1 MDIWE
6 SIDASNAAT
15 DLNALHARGQQML
28 GAFQAR
34 ELDTLRLTTGNPDTL
49 EARYRTGLN
58 NFNLNEA
65 IAAASKAA
73 REQYGMGSE
82 WWENAVKNEIW
93 KDDDSDSD
101 GDSDGGGNGGGN
113 GDGDGDGD
121 DDGGGDGGGGD
132 KDDEESE
139 WLKWQKEKGMRSA
152 EGAMRGFFAKF
163 FGAKDGDQLATW
175 AVSQIALGY
184 DAETLIMQMRFGNPT
199 AKTTDSMYLP
209 QAIRDIYDERFPA
222 MAMRDAN
229 KAAPITEAQYVQQ
242 EAGLWETIDKY
253 GLGPYVTSRE
263 MAGQDPVTDMIAHGI
278 SVAEFADRA
287 QDAEE
292 MLYNA
297 NPETVAMLKR
307 DYKWDRD
314 DFMAAMVDPDFMGDG
329 SLAEAKRAY
338 QASKLGGMSK
348 RVLGST
354 SFSKATNRSLLN
366 MDVQEREVAA
376 QMGQFAGMTSS
387 TMFSSGMTGDELAEG
402 VWGSGK
408 ARAAMR
414 RQNEARRAGFSGTTG
429 GMISNAGNTSLGSV
443 TTT

>member
-28 GAFQAR
+28 SAFQAR
-34 ELDTLRLTTGNPDTL
+34 ELDAVRLTTGNPDTL

-73 REQYGMGSE
+73 RDQYGMGSE
-82 WWENAVKNEIW
+82 WWEKAVKDEIW
-93 KDDDSDSD
+93 KDDDDD
-101 GDSDGGGNGGGN
+101 NGGEK
-113 GDGDGDGD
+113 DEKDEEDEQDEQD
-121 DDGGGDGGGGD
+121 DDRRGGDNNNN
-132 KDDEESE
+132 KNNEENE

-163 FGAKDGDQLATW
+163 FGDKDGDQLATW

-184 DAETLIMQMRFGNPT
+184 DAETLIMQMRFGNPNVG
-199 AKTTDSMYLP
+199 TTDSMYLP

-253 GLGPYVTSRE
+253 GLGPYVTAQE
-263 MAGQDPVTDMIAHGI
+263 TAGEDPVTDMIAHGI

-287 QDAEE
+287 QEAED
-292 MLYNA
+292 MMYNA
-297 NPETVAMLKR
+297 NPETLAMLKR
-307 DYKWDRD
+307 DYKWDKA
-314 DFMAAMVDPDFMGDG
+314 DFMAAMVDPEFMGTK

-338 QASKLGGMSK
+338 AASKIGGMSK

-354 SFSKATNRSLLN
+354 SFSKGTSRSLLN

>member
-28 GAFQAR
+28 GAFLAR
-34 ELDTLRLTTGNPDTL
+34 ELDALRLTTGMPDTL

-65 IAAASKAA
+65 IAAASRAA
-73 REQYGMGSE
+73 REQYGMGSD
-82 WWENAVKNEIW
+82 WWEKAVKDEIW
-93 KDDDSDSD
+93 KDDN
-101 GDSDGGGNGGGN
+101 GGGDNGGGGGGGGN
-113 GDGDGDGD
+113 GDGDGDGGN
-121 DDGGGDGGGGD
+121 GGGGGGGGD

-184 DAETLIMQMRFGNPT
+184 DAETIIMQMRFGNPQ

-209 QAIRDIYDERFPA
+209 QAIRDIYDEQFPA

-263 MAGQDPVTDMIAHGI
+263 MIGQDPVTDMIAHGI

-287 QDAEE
+287 QEAED
-292 MLYNA
+292 MLFNA
-297 NPETVAMLKR
+297 NPETLAMLKR
-307 DYKWDRD
+307 DYGWEKA
-314 DFMAAMVDPDFMGDG
+314 DFMAAMVDPEFMGDK

-338 QASKLGGMSK
+338 AASKLGGMSK
-348 RVLGST
+348 RVLGT
-354 SFSKATNRSLLN
+354 TAFTKATSRSLLN

-414 RQNEARRAGFSGTTG
+414 RQNEARRAGFSGSTG
-429 GMISNAGNTSLGSV
+429 GMISNAGNTTLGSV